1 MSASPGPASLNSA
14 QTDSATGEVFRQ
26 ECYRCF
32 RAASV
37 CICDRVPVI
46 DNRTGVLVLQH
57 HRELLH
63 PIGTARIA
71 RLGFKNVSVHVA
83 QRHQQLAIDV
93 CPPENCS
100 VLYPATDAI
109 NVSELAPE
117 NNPSHLIVL
126 DGTWSQA
133 RRMYRAN
140 PWLHELPHLAIDPAA
155 PSRYRVRKQP
165 RAGCLSTIEALV
177 YALGII
183 EPETRRLDQ
192 LLDVFESMVEEQIR
206 FENEARL

>member
-1 MSASPGPASLNSA
+1 MKKTAHPVPALPR
-14 QTDSATGEVFRQ
+14 FRD

-37 CICDRVPVI
+37 CICDRVPRLS
-46 DNRTGVLVLQH
+46 NRTGVIVLQH
-57 HRELLH
+57 HREVLH

-71 RLGFKNVSVHVA
+71 RLGMQNVSIHVA
-83 QRHQQLAIDV
+83 RRQQQLAIDV
-93 CPPENCS
+93 APPENCS
-100 VLYPATDAI
+100 VLYPAADA
-109 NVSELAPE
+109 VDVAELTPE
-117 NNPSHLIVL
+117 KRPSHLIVL

-177 YALGII
+177 CALRVI
-183 EPETRRLDQ
+183 EPETRGFGQ
-192 LLDVFESMVEEQIR
+192 LLDVFDSMVKEQIR
-206 FENEARL
+206 FENESR